1 LKFNITQENFR
12 KAFGWSWR
20 LYTHTLLKLN
30 HKLLNDIFNNNGV
43 VLEVGTSTFSQLGT
57 IFKNATRIDLGFFS
71 RSPKQKAKIKKFLER
86 EFNSLIN
93 IKVKECNF
101 EKIEGKY
108 NIIIMKSVLGGIYRE
123 KNSSLKDVQSGIENV
138 IKNNLVH
145 GGYLV
150 TLDNGK
156 GLIHKFSKN
165 FGTRK
170 INWRFFNSESLKN
183 KYMVGQA
190 TFGLFSIFTLQSRIP
205 LIGSFLDSI
214 IYYIDRI
221 FFPLSSCFFSD
232 GSAIVTVYK
241 NKIDFLN

>member
-1 LKFNITQENFR
+1 MEFNITHTNFR

-30 HKLLNDIFNNNGV
+30 HDLLNDIFNNEGF
-43 VLEVGTSTFSQLGT
+43 VLEVGTSTWSQLGT

-71 RSPKQKAKIKKFLER
+71 RSPQQKAKIKKFLER
-86 EFNSLIN
+86 EFKSLIN

-123 KNSSLKDVQSGIENV
+123 KKSSLNDVQSGIENV
-138 IKNNLVH
+138 INNNLFP

-156 GLIHKFSKN
+156 SLIHKFSSN

-183 KYMVGQA
+183 KYIVGQE
-190 TFGLFSIFTLQSRIP
+190 TFGLLSIFSLQKRIP
-205 LIGSFLDSI
+205 FFGSFIDSI
-214 IYYIDRI
+214 IYYLDRI
-221 FFPLSSCFFSD
+221 IFPISSCFFSD
-232 GSAIVTVYK
+232 GSVIVSVYK
-241 NKIDFLN
+241 NKIDILK